1 MKITRESDYAL
12 RIMRSLAIKDGLT
25 DAKTLSEETAVPL
38 RFTVKILN
46 KLVGGGV
53 VRSRKGAAGGYAL
66 NGEPGE
72 ITMRSVI
79 EITEGPLVISR
90 CLENDF
96 KCEQDGCKNHCSCFY
111 NRVFDEINVLIAKK
125 LESITLLDVIRETNG
140 ENK

>member
-12 RIMRSLAIKDGLT
+12 RIMRSLAIKSSLT

-53 VRSRKGAAGGYAL
+53 VRSRKGASGGYAI
-66 NGEPGE
+66 NGNPEE
-72 ITMRSVI
+72 ITMRAII

-90 CLENDF
+90 CLNSDF
-96 KCEQDGCKNHCSCFY
+96 VCEQDSCKDHCSCFY

-140 ENK
+140 RNK